1 MATRYVTL
9 KDSNGDTLYPQAV
22 ATNLAP
28 GGIGTAELANGAVTS
43 AKIADGTI
51 ATADIA
57 NGAVTPAKLSR
68 GYKSLVYYDTNIVT
82 ITDGT
87 YSALASGTI
96 TTYGGDIYVSGFV
109 YGVKTSGG
117 TNYLHARIDGTDY
130 KLSQNNLQGNAPL
143 YASQIISGISAGTH
157 TISFAVTIQSG
168 TNRSYAVNSYCQDYM
183 TFIEL

>member
-1 MATRYVTL
+1 MATKYVTL
-9 KDSNGDTLYPQAV
+9 KGSNGDTLYPQAV

-28 GGIGTAELANGAVTS
+28 GSIGTSL
-43 AKIADGTI
+43 IAD
-51 ATADIA
+51 
-57 NGAVTPAKLSR
+57 GAVTPAKLSR
-68 GYKSLVYYDTNIVT
+68 GYKMLVYYDTSVVT
-82 ITDGT
+82 VTDGT

-96 TTYGGDIYVSGFV
+96 TTYGGDIFVSGFV

-117 TNYLHARIDGTDY
+117 TNYLYARIDGTDY

-143 YASQIISGISAGTH
+143 YASQIISGIPAGSH

-183 TFIEL
+183 TFIEI